1 MDVIGVSSQR
11 RRQLIDITSF
21 GQEAVAASDVAEGV
35 CHVFVPHTIAALTLN
50 ENADP
55 TVPQDLLEA
64 FEKMLPPVQ
73 WRHSE
78 GNSDAHFLSTVI
90 GASVHVP
97 ISEGELRLGRWQAV
111 YFVELDGPRRREV
124 WITCLGG

>member
-21 GQEAVAASDVAEGV
+21 VQEAVAASDVAEGV
-35 CHVFVPHTIAALTLN
+35 CQVYVPHTTAALTLN

-64 FEKMLPPVQ
+64 FEKVLPDVH

-78 GNSDAHFLSTVI
+78 GNSDAHFLSTMI

-97 ISEGELRLGRWQAV
+97 ISEGELSLGRWQAV

>member
-11 RRQLIDITSF
+11 RRQLLDITSF
-21 GQEAVAASDVAEGV
+21 VQQAVEASGVAEGM
-35 CHVFVPHTIAALTLN
+35 CHVYVPHTTAALTLN

-55 TVPQDLLEA
+55 TVGQDLLEA
-64 FEKMLPPVQ
+64 LERTLPQVH
-73 WRHSE
+73 WRHAE
-78 GNSDAHFLSTVI
+78 GNSDAHFLSTLV
-90 GASVHVP
+90 GASLTIP

-124 WITCLGG
+124 WITCLGA

>member
-21 GQEAVAASDVAEGV
+21 VQEAVNASEVAEGV
-35 CHVFVPHTIAALTLN
+35 CHVFVPHTTAALTLN

-64 FEKMLPPVQ
+64 FEKVLPDVR

-90 GASVHVP
+90 GVSVHIP

>member
-64 FEKMLPPVQ
+64 LERTLPQVH
-73 WRHSE
+73 WRHTE

-124 WITCLGG
+124 WVTCLGG